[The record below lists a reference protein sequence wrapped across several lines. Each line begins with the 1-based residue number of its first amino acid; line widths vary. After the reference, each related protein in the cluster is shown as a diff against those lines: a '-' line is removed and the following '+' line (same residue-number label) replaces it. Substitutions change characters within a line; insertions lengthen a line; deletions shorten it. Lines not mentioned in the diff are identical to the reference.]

1 MAGVLLGA
9 LDFVED
15 WEELGLLLAAALP
28 VASAGV
34 ELPIR
39 QLAESKA
46 LVVFC
51 VEGDKKLVELLRE
64 LALSEA

>member
-1 MAGVLLGA
+1 MLSA

-34 ELPIR
+34 ALPTR